1 MEAIMASKKTLSKQY
16 QQQIKRIN
24 KRLEEL
30 AKEGYNIVG
39 DFTPTTP
46 KKPTRKQV
54 EALKKVTPEALRRMA
69 DKNYNINI
77 GKGKQITQKVAK
89 SKKVDYRKKPVSA
102 RPPKPP
108 KKQIHI
114 GTGDVYY
121 VADEG
126 ALIYE
131 AIKKILEQ
139 PYSAGLNISPEI
151 YYDNQQALQ
160 GLLDSMIAK
169 DGLNAVLQRFA
180 DAGTA
185 IIDAVQGFAYAS
197 DGNADY
203 MQSWY
208 SFVDILTG
216 GSVSYEL
223 SDIADEM
230 SDFDSDVPD
239 GLLHTVGDSELAYDS
254 DARVYV
260 DINTGETIFE
270 YDDDLMSWVD
280 ARTSELVSTT
290 DIANYGG

>member
-1 MEAIMASKKTLSKQY
+1 MASKKTLSKQY

-69 DKNYNINI
+69 DKNYNIDI
-77 GKGKQITQKVAK
+77 GTGKQITQKVTK
-89 SKKVDYRKKPVSA
+89 SKKIDYRKKPVSA

-108 KKQIHI
+108 KKQKRPRE
-114 GTGDVYY
+114 TVL

-131 AIKKILEQ
+131 AINKILEQ
-139 PYSAGLNISPEI
+139 PYSAGLNISPDI
-151 YYDNQQALQ
+151 YYNNQQALRE
-160 GLLDSMIAK
+160 LLHNVIAK
-169 DGLNAVLQRFA
+169 DGLDEVLRRFA

-208 SFVDILTG
+208 SFVEILTG
-216 GSVSYEL
+216 GNVSYDV

-230 SDFDSDVPD
+230 TDFDSDVSD
-239 GLLHTVGDSELAYDS
+239 GQLQTVGDSELAYDS

-260 DINTGETIFE
+260 DINTGDIPFE
-270 YDDDLMSWVD
+270 YDEDAMSWVD
-280 ARTSELVSTT
+280 TRTGELVSTT

>member
-1 MEAIMASKKTLSKQY
+1 MARKKTLSKQY

-69 DKNYNINI
+69 DKNYNIDI
-77 GKGKQITQKVAK
+77 GTGKQITQKVAK
-89 SKKVDYRKKPVSA
+89 SKKIDYRKKPVSA

-108 KKQIHI
+108 KKQKAPRE
-114 GTGDVYY
+114 TER

-126 ALIYE
+126 ELIYD
-131 AIKKILEQ
+131 AIKDILNQ
-139 PYSAGLNISPEI
+139 PYSSGLNISPEI
-151 YYDNQQALQ
+151 YYDNQRALKD
-160 GLLDSMIAK
+160 LLDSVIAK
-169 DGLNAVLQRFA
+169 DGLDTVLRRFA

-185 IIDAVQGFAYAS
+185 VIDAVQGFAYAS

-208 SFVDILTG
+208 SFVEILTG
-216 GSVSYEL
+216 GNVSYEV

-230 SDFDSDVPD
+230 TDFDSNITD
-239 GLLHTVGDSELAYDS
+239 GQLQTVGDSELAYDS

-260 DINTGETIFE
+260 DINTGDVIFE
-270 YDDDLMSWVD
+270 YDEDLMSWVD
-280 ARTSELVSTT
+280 TRTGELVSTS

>member
-1 MEAIMASKKTLSKQY
+1 MARKKTLSKQY

-39 DFTPTTP
+39 DFTPTIP

-69 DKNYNINI
+69 DKQYNIDI
-77 GKGKQITQKVAK
+77 GTGKQITQKVAN

-108 KKQIHI
+108 KKQKAPRE
-114 GTGDVYY
+114 TAP

-126 ALIYE
+126 KLIYE
-131 AIKKILEQ
+131 AILNILNQ

-151 YYDNQQALQ
+151 YYDNQQALKD
-160 GLLDSMIAK
+160 LLDSVIAK
-169 DGLNAVLQRFA
+169 DGLDAVLRRFA

-185 IIDAVQGFAYAS
+185 IVDAVQGFAYAS

-208 SFVDILTG
+208 SFAEILTG
-216 GSVSYEL
+216 GNVSYEV

-230 SDFDSDVPD
+230 TNFDSNITD
-239 GLLHTVGDSELAYDS
+239 GQLQTVGDSELAYDS

-260 DINTGETIFE
+260 DINTGDVIFE
-270 YDDDLMSWVD
+270 YDENLMSWVD
-280 ARTSELVSTT
+280 TRTGELVSTS

>member
-1 MEAIMASKKTLSKQY
+1 MAKRKTLSKQY
-16 QQQIKRIN
+16 QQQINRIS

-54 EALKKVTPEALRRMA
+54 EALKKVTPKDLRRMA
-69 DKNYNINI
+69 DKNYNIDI

-108 KKQIHI
+108 KKKKVPRE
-114 GTGDVYY
+114 TVL

-131 AIKKILEQ
+131 AIKKILDQ

-151 YYDNQQALQ
+151 YYDNQQALKD
-160 GLLDSMIAK
+160 LLDSIIAK
-169 DGLNAVLQRFA
+169 DGLDAVLQRFA

-185 IIDAVQGFAYAS
+185 IIDAIQGFVYAS
-197 DGNADY
+197 DGQADY
-203 MQSWY
+203 MQSWQR
-208 SFVDILTG
+208 FVEILTG
-216 GSVSYEL
+216 GNVSYDV

-230 SDFDSDVPD
+230 SDFDSDMYD
-239 GLLHTVGDSELAYDS
+239 GELQTVGDTELAYDS

-260 DINTGETIFE
+260 DINTGDVIFE
-270 YDDDLMSWVD
+270 YDEDLMSWVD
-280 ARTSELVSTT
+280 AHTGELVSTT
-290 DIANYGG
+290 DMANYGG

>member
-1 MEAIMASKKTLSKQY
+1 MARKKTLSKQY

-39 DFTPTTP
+39 DFTPTTS

-54 EALKKVTPEALRRMA
+54 EALKKVTPNALRRMA
-69 DKNYNINI
+69 DKKYNIDI
-77 GKGKQITQKVAK
+77 GTGKQITQKVAK

-108 KKQIHI
+108 KKQKAPIE
-114 GTGDVYY
+114 TAP

-126 ALIYE
+126 KLIYD
-131 AIKKILEQ
+131 AILNILNQ
-139 PYSAGLNISPEI
+139 PYSAGLNISPQI
-151 YYDNQQALQ
+151 YYDNQKALKD
-160 GLLDSMIAK
+160 LLDSVIAK
-169 DGLNAVLQRFA
+169 DGLDAVLKRFA

-208 SFVDILTG
+208 SFAEILTG
-216 GSVSYEL
+216 GNVSYDV

-230 SDFDSDVPD
+230 SDFDSDVSD
-239 GLLHTVGDSELAYDS
+239 GQLQTVGDSDLAYDS

-260 DINTGETIFE
+260 DINTGDVIFE

-280 ARTSELVSTT
+280 ARTGELVSTS
-290 DIANYGG
+290 DIASYGG

>member
-1 MEAIMASKKTLSKQY
+1 MARKKTLSKQY
-16 QQQIKRIN
+16 QQQINRIN

-69 DKNYNINI
+69 DKKYNIDI
-77 GKGKQITQKVAK
+77 GTGKQITQKVAK

-108 KKQIHI
+108 KKQKA
-114 GTGDVYY
+114 TRETER

-126 ALIYE
+126 ELIYD
-131 AIKKILEQ
+131 AITDILNQ

-151 YYDNQQALQ
+151 YYDNQQALKD
-160 GLLDSMIAK
+160 LLDSVIAK
-169 DGLNAVLQRFA
+169 DGLDTVLQRFA

-208 SFVDILTG
+208 SFAEILTG
-216 GSVSYEL
+216 GNVSYDV

-230 SDFDSDVPD
+230 SDFDSDVSD
-239 GLLHTVGDSELAYDS
+239 GQLLTVGDSELAYDS

-260 DINTGETIFE
+260 DINTGEVVFE

-280 ARTSELVSTT
+280 ARTGELVSTS
-290 DIANYGG
+290 DIASYGG

>member
-1 MEAIMASKKTLSKQY
+1 MASKKTLSKQY

-54 EALKKVTPEALRRMA
+54 EALKKVTPGALRRMA
-69 DKNYNINI
+69 DKNYNIDI

-108 KKQIHI
+108 KKQKVPRE
-114 GTGDVYY
+114 TVL
-121 VADEG
+121 VANEG

-151 YYDNQQALQ
+151 YYDNQQSLRD
-160 GLLDSMIAK
+160 LLDSVIAK
-169 DGLNAVLQRFA
+169 DGLDAVLQHFA
-180 DAGTA
+180 DAGTGV
-185 IIDAVQGFAYAS
+185 IDAVQGFAYAS

-216 GSVSYEL
+216 GNVSYDL

-230 SDFDSDVPD
+230 SDFDSDVSD
-239 GLLHTVGDSELAYDS
+239 AQLQTVGDSELAYDS

-280 ARTSELVSTT
+280 TRTGELVSTS
-290 DIANYGG
+290 DIARYGG

>member
-1 MEAIMASKKTLSKQY
+1 MARKKTLSKQY

-69 DKNYNINI
+69 DKKYNIDI
-77 GKGKQITQKVAK
+77 GTGKQITQKVAK

-108 KKQIHI
+108 KKQKAP
-114 GTGDVYY
+114 GETER

-126 ALIYE
+126 ELIYD
-131 AIKKILEQ
+131 AITDVLNQ
-139 PYSAGLNISPEI
+139 PYSAGLNISPQI
-151 YYDNQQALQ
+151 YYGNQQALKD
-160 GLLDSMIAK
+160 LLDSVIAK
-169 DGLNAVLQRFA
+169 DGLDAVLKRFA

-185 IIDAVQGFAYAS
+185 VIDAVQGFAYGS
-197 DGNADY
+197 DGKDDY

-208 SFVDILTG
+208 SFAEILTG
-216 GSVSYEL
+216 GNVSNEV

-230 SDFDSDVPD
+230 SDFDSDVSD
-239 GLLHTVGDSELAYDS
+239 WQLQTVGDSELAYDS
-254 DARVYV
+254 DARIYV
-260 DINTGETIFE
+260 DINTGEVIFE
-270 YDDDLMSWVD
+270 YDDDVMSWVD
-280 ARTSELVSTT
+280 TRTGELVSTS
-290 DIANYGG
+290 DIASYGG

>member
-1 MEAIMASKKTLSKQY
+1 MASKKTLSKQY

-54 EALKKVTPEALRRMA
+54 EALKKVTPGALRRMA
-69 DKNYNINI
+69 DKNYNIDI

-108 KKQIHI
+108 KKQKVPRE
-114 GTGDVYY
+114 TVL
-121 VADEG
+121 VANEG

-151 YYDNQQALQ
+151 YYDNQQSLRD
-160 GLLDSMIAK
+160 LLDSVIAK
-169 DGLNAVLQRFA
+169 DGLDAVLQRFA
-180 DAGTA
+180 DAGTGV
-185 IIDAVQGFAYAS
+185 IDAVQGFAYAS

-216 GSVSYEL
+216 GNVSYDL

-230 SDFDSDVPD
+230 SDFDSDVSD
-239 GLLHTVGDSELAYDS
+239 AQLQTVGDSELAYDS

-270 YDDDLMSWVD
+270 YDDDLMIWVD
-280 ARTSELVSTT
+280 TRTGELVSTS
-290 DIANYGG
+290 DIARYGG

>member
-1 MEAIMASKKTLSKQY
+1 MARKKTLSKQY
-16 QQQIKRIN
+16 QQQIKRIS
-24 KRLEEL
+24 KRLDEL

-69 DKNYNINI
+69 DKNYNIDI

-108 KKQIHI
+108 KKQRQI
-114 GTGDVYY
+114 GTGDVFPL
-121 VADEG
+121 ADEG

-151 YYDNQQALQ
+151 YYDNQRALR
-160 GLLDSMIAK
+160 GLLDSVIAK
-169 DGLNAVLQRFA
+169 DGRDAVLKRFA
-180 DAGTA
+180 DAGA
-185 IIDAVQGFAYAS
+185 VVIDAVQGFAYAS

-216 GSVSYEL
+216 GNISYDV

-230 SDFDSDVPD
+230 TDFDSDVAD
-239 GLLHTVGDSELAYDS
+239 GQLQTVGDSELAYDS

-260 DINTGETIFE
+260 DINTGDVVFE

-280 ARTSELVSTT
+280 TRTGELVSAS
-290 DIANYGG
+290 DIASYGG

>member
-1 MEAIMASKKTLSKQY
+1 MARKKTLSKQY
-16 QQQIKRIN
+16 QQQIDRIS
-24 KRLEEL
+24 KRLDEL

-54 EALKKVTPEALRRMA
+54 EALKKVTPDALRRMA
-69 DKNYNINI
+69 DKNYNIDI

-108 KKQIHI
+108 KKQRQI
-114 GTGDVYY
+114 GTGDVFN

-131 AIKKILEQ
+131 AIKKILGQ

-151 YYDNQQALQ
+151 YYDNQQSLRD
-160 GLLDSMIAK
+160 LLDSVIAK
-169 DGLNAVLQRFA
+169 DGLDAVLQRFA
-180 DAGTA
+180 DAGTGV
-185 IIDAVQGFAYAS
+185 IDAVQGFAYAS

-208 SFVDILTG
+208 SFAEILTG
-216 GSVSYEL
+216 GNMSYAV

-230 SDFDSDVPD
+230 TDFDSDVSDAP
-239 GLLHTVGDSELAYDS
+239 LQTVGDSELAYDS

-260 DINTGETIFE
+260 DINTGDVIFE

-280 ARTSELVSTT
+280 ARTGKLVSTS

>member
-1 MEAIMASKKTLSKQY
+1 MARKKTLSKQY
-16 QQQIKRIN
+16 QQQIKRIS
-24 KRLEEL
+24 KRLDEL

-69 DKNYNINI
+69 DKNYNIDI

-102 RPPKPP
+102 RPPKPT
-108 KKQIHI
+108 KKQRHI
-114 GTGDVYY
+114 GTGDVFN

-151 YYDNQQALQ
+151 YYDNQQSLRD
-160 GLLDSMIAK
+160 LLDSVIAK
-169 DGLNAVLQRFA
+169 DGLDAVLQRFA
-180 DAGTA
+180 DAGTGV
-185 IIDAVQGFAYAS
+185 IDAVQGFAYAS

-208 SFVDILTG
+208 SFTEILTG
-216 GSVSYEL
+216 GNMSYEL

-230 SDFDSDVPD
+230 TDFDSDVSD
-239 GLLHTVGDSELAYDS
+239 AQLQTVGDSELAYDS

-260 DINTGETIFE
+260 DINTGDVIFD

-280 ARTSELVSTT
+280 TRTGEVVSTS
-290 DIANYGG
+290 DIARYGG

>member
-1 MEAIMASKKTLSKQY
+1 MARKKTLSKQY

-69 DKNYNINI
+69 DKKYYIDI
-77 GKGKQITQKVAK
+77 GTGKHITQKVAK

-108 KKQIHI
+108 KKQKAPRE
-114 GTGDVYY
+114 TER
-121 VADEG
+121 VADDG
-126 ALIYE
+126 NLIYD
-131 AIKKILEQ
+131 AITDILNQ

-151 YYDNQQALQ
+151 YYDNQQALKD
-160 GLLDSMIAK
+160 LLDSVIAK
-169 DGLNAVLQRFA
+169 DGLDAVLQRFA

-208 SFVDILTG
+208 SFAEILTG
-216 GSVSYEL
+216 GNVSYDV

-230 SDFDSDVPD
+230 SDFDSDVLD
-239 GLLHTVGDSELAYDS
+239 GQLQTVGDTELAYDS

-260 DINTGETIFE
+260 DINTGEIVFE
-270 YDDDLMSWVD
+270 YDEDLMSWVD
-280 ARTSELVSTT
+280 TRTGDLVSTS

>member
-1 MEAIMASKKTLSKQY
+1 MARKKTLSKQY
-16 QQQIKRIN
+16 QQQINRIN

-69 DKNYNINI
+69 DKKYNIDI
-77 GKGKQITQKVAK
+77 GTGKQITQKVAK

-108 KKQIHI
+108 KKQNAPRE
-114 GTGDVYY
+114 TER

-126 ALIYE
+126 DLIYD
-131 AIKKILEQ
+131 AITDILNQ

-151 YYDNQQALQ
+151 YYDNQQALKD
-160 GLLDSMIAK
+160 LLDSVIAK
-169 DGLNAVLQRFA
+169 DGLDAVLQRFA
-180 DAGTA
+180 DAGPA

-208 SFVDILTG
+208 SFAEILTG
-216 GSVSYEL
+216 GNVSYEV

-230 SDFDSDVPD
+230 TDFDSDVSD
-239 GLLHTVGDSELAYDS
+239 GQLQTVGDSELAYDS
-254 DARVYV
+254 DSRVYV
-260 DINTGETIFE
+260 DINTGEVIFE
-270 YDDDLMSWVD
+270 YDEDLMSWVD
-280 ARTSELVSTT
+280 SRTGELVSTS
-290 DIANYGG
+290 DIASYGG

>member
-1 MEAIMASKKTLSKQY
+1 MARKKTLSKQY
-16 QQQIKRIN
+16 QQQINRIN

-69 DKNYNINI
+69 DKKYNIDI
-77 GKGKQITQKVAK
+77 GTGKQITQKVAK

-108 KKQIHI
+108 KKQKAPRE
-114 GTGDVYY
+114 TER

-126 ALIYE
+126 DLIYD
-131 AIKKILEQ
+131 AITDILNQ

-151 YYDNQQALQ
+151 YYDNQQALKD
-160 GLLDSMIAK
+160 LLDSVIAK
-169 DGLNAVLQRFA
+169 DGLDTVLQRFA

-185 IIDAVQGFAYAS
+185 IIDAIQGFVYGS
-197 DGNADY
+197 DGKDDY

-208 SFVDILTG
+208 SFAEILTG
-216 GSVSYEL
+216 GNVSYDV
-223 SDIADEM
+223 SDITDEM
-230 SDFDSDVPD
+230 SDFDSDVSD
-239 GLLHTVGDSELAYDS
+239 GQLLTVGDSELAYDS

-260 DINTGETIFE
+260 DINTGEVVFE

-280 ARTSELVSTT
+280 VRTGELVSTS
-290 DIANYGG
+290 DIASYGG

>member
-1 MEAIMASKKTLSKQY
+1 MARKKTLSKQY
-16 QQQIKRIN
+16 QQQINRIN

-69 DKNYNINI
+69 DKKYNIDI
-77 GKGKQITQKVAK
+77 GTGKQITQKVAK

-108 KKQIHI
+108 KKQKAPIE
-114 GTGDVYY
+114 TAP

-126 ALIYE
+126 DLIYD
-131 AIKKILEQ
+131 AITDILNQ
-139 PYSAGLNISPEI
+139 PYSSGLNISPEI
-151 YYDNQQALQ
+151 YYDNQQALKD
-160 GLLDSMIAK
+160 LLDSVIAK
-169 DGLNAVLQRFA
+169 DGLDTVLQRFA

-203 MQSWY
+203 MQSWN
-208 SFVDILTG
+208 SFVEILTG
-216 GSVSYEL
+216 GNVSDDV

-230 SDFDSDVPD
+230 TDFDSDITD
-239 GLLHTVGDSELAYDS
+239 GQLQTVGDSELAYDS

-260 DINTGETIFE
+260 DINTGEVIFE

-280 ARTSELVSTT
+280 TRTGELVSTS
-290 DIANYGG
+290 DIASYGG

>member
-1 MEAIMASKKTLSKQY
+1 MARKKTLSKQY
-16 QQQIKRIN
+16 QQQINRIS

-54 EALKKVTPEALRRMA
+54 EALKKITPEALRRMS
-69 DKNYNINI
+69 DKNFNIDI
-77 GKGKQITQKVAK
+77 GTGKQITQKVAK

-102 RPPKPP
+102 RPPKSP
-108 KKQIHI
+108 KKQRHI
-114 GTGDVYY
+114 GTGDVFP

-131 AIKKILEQ
+131 AIKKILDQ

-151 YYDNQQALQ
+151 YYDNQQALRD
-160 GLLDSMIAK
+160 LLDSVIAK
-169 DGLNAVLQRFA
+169 DGLDAVLWRFA

-185 IIDAVQGFAYAS
+185 VIDAVQGFAYAS

-208 SFVDILTG
+208 SFAEILTG
-216 GSVSYEL
+216 GQVSYDV
-223 SDIADEM
+223 SDIAEVM
-230 SDFDSDVPD
+230 SDFDSDVSD
-239 GLLHTVGDSELAYDS
+239 GQLHTVGDSELAYDS

-260 DINTGETIFE
+260 DINTGDIIFE
-270 YDDDLMSWVD
+270 YDEDLMCWVD
-280 ARTSELVSTT
+280 ARTGELVSVD
-290 DIANYGG
+290 DIAQYGG

>member
-1 MEAIMASKKTLSKQY
+1 MARKKTLSKQY

-39 DFTPTTP
+39 DFTPTAP

-77 GKGKQITQKVAK
+77 GKGKQIAQKVAK
-89 SKKVDYRKKPVSA
+89 SKKIDYRKKPVSA

-108 KKQIHI
+108 KKQKVPRE
-114 GTGDVYY
+114 TVL
-121 VADEG
+121 VVDEG

-131 AIKKILEQ
+131 AIKKILDQ

-151 YYDNQQALQ
+151 YYDNQQALKD
-160 GLLDSMIAK
+160 LLDSVIAK
-169 DGLNAVLQRFA
+169 DGLDAVLKRFA

-208 SFVDILTG
+208 SFAEILTG
-216 GSVSYEL
+216 GNVSYDV

-230 SDFDSDVPD
+230 SDFDSDMYD
-239 GLLHTVGDSELAYDS
+239 GQLQTVGDSELAYDS

-260 DINTGETIFE
+260 DINTGDVIFE
-270 YDDDLMSWVD
+270 YDEDVMSWVD
-280 ARTSELVSTT
+280 VRTGELVSTT
-290 DIANYGG
+290 DMANYGG

>member
-1 MEAIMASKKTLSKQY
+1 MARKKTLSKQY

-54 EALKKVTPEALRRMA
+54 EALKKVTPKALRRMA
-69 DKNYNINI
+69 DKKYNLDI
-77 GKGKQITQKVAK
+77 GTGKQITQKVAK

-108 KKQIHI
+108 KKQKAPIEPAP
-114 GTGDVYY
+114 

-126 ALIYE
+126 KLIYD
-131 AIKKILEQ
+131 AILNILNQ
-139 PYSAGLNISPEI
+139 PYSAGLNISPQI
-151 YYDNQQALQ
+151 YYDNQKALKD
-160 GLLDSMIAK
+160 LLDSVIAK
-169 DGLNAVLQRFA
+169 DGLDAVLKRFA

-185 IIDAVQGFAYAS
+185 VIDAVQGFAYGS
-197 DGNADY
+197 DGKDDY

-208 SFVDILTG
+208 SFAEILTG
-216 GSVSYEL
+216 GNVSYDV

-230 SDFDSDVPD
+230 SDFDSDVSD
-239 GLLHTVGDSELAYDS
+239 GQLLTVGDSELAYDS

-260 DINTGETIFE
+260 DINTGEVIFE

-280 ARTSELVSTT
+280 ARTGELVSTS
-290 DIANYGG
+290 DIASYGG

>member
-1 MEAIMASKKTLSKQY
+1 MARKKTLSKQY
-16 QQQIKRIN
+16 QQQINRIN

-39 DFTPTTP
+39 DFTPTIP

-69 DKNYNINI
+69 DKKYNIDI
-77 GKGKQITQKVAK
+77 GTGKQITQKVAK

-108 KKQIHI
+108 KKRTY
-114 GTGDVYY
+114 TGGDDY
-121 VADEG
+121 VPTADEG
-126 ALIYE
+126 KLIYE
-131 AIKKILEQ
+131 AILNILNQ
-139 PYSAGLNISPEI
+139 PYSTGLNISPEI
-151 YYDNQQALQ
+151 YYDNQQALKD
-160 GLLDSMIAK
+160 LLDSVIAK
-169 DGLNAVLQRFA
+169 DGLDAVLRRFA

-208 SFVDILTG
+208 SFAEILTG
-216 GSVSYEL
+216 GNVSYDV
-223 SDIADEM
+223 SDITDEM
-230 SDFDSDVPD
+230 IYFDSDVSD
-239 GLLHTVGDSELAYDS
+239 GQLQTVGDSELAYDS

-260 DINTGETIFE
+260 DINNGEVVFE
-270 YDDDLMSWVD
+270 YDEDLMSWVD
-280 ARTSELVSTT
+280 ARTGELVSTS
-290 DIANYGG
+290 DIASYGG

>member
-1 MEAIMASKKTLSKQY
+1 MARKKTLSKQY

-39 DFTPTTP
+39 DFTPTIP

-69 DKNYNINI
+69 DKNYNIDI
-77 GKGKQITQKVAK
+77 GTGKQITQKVAK
-89 SKKVDYRKKPVSA
+89 SKKIDYRKKPVSA

-108 KKQIHI
+108 KKQKAPRE
-114 GTGDVYY
+114 TAP

-126 ALIYE
+126 KLIYE
-131 AIKKILEQ
+131 AILNILNQ
-139 PYSAGLNISPEI
+139 PYSSGLNIAPEI
-151 YYDNQQALQ
+151 YYDNQQALKD
-160 GLLDSMIAK
+160 LLDSVIAK
-169 DGLNAVLQRFA
+169 DGLDAVLRRFA

-208 SFVDILTG
+208 SFAEILTDG
-216 GSVSYEL
+216 NVSYDV

-230 SDFDSDVPD
+230 SDFGSDITD
-239 GLLHTVGDSELAYDS
+239 GQLQTVGDSELAYDS

-260 DINTGETIFE
+260 DINTGEAIFE
-270 YDDDLMSWVD
+270 YDEDLMSWID
-280 ARTSELVSTT
+280 TRTGELVSTS

>member
-1 MEAIMASKKTLSKQY
+1 MARKKTLSNQY
-16 QQQIKRIN
+16 QQQIKRIS
-24 KRLEEL
+24 KRLDEL

-69 DKNYNINI
+69 DKNYNIDI

-102 RPPKPP
+102 RPPNPP
-108 KKQIHI
+108 KKQRQI
-114 GTGDVYY
+114 GTGV
-121 VADEG
+121 VFPLADEG

-151 YYDNQQALQ
+151 YYDNQRALRS
-160 GLLDSMIAK
+160 LLDSVIAK
-169 DGLNAVLQRFA
+169 DGRDAVLKRFA
-180 DAGTA
+180 DAGA
-185 IIDAVQGFAYAS
+185 VVIDAVQGFAYAS

-216 GSVSYEL
+216 GNMSYDM

-230 SDFDSDVPD
+230 TDFDSDVAD
-239 GLLHTVGDSELAYDS
+239 GQLQTVGDSELAYDS

-260 DINTGETIFE
+260 DINTGDVIFD

-280 ARTSELVSTT
+280 ARTGELVSTS
-290 DIANYGG
+290 DIASYGG

>member
-1 MEAIMASKKTLSKQY
+1 MARKKTLSKQY

-69 DKNYNINI
+69 DKKYNIDI
-77 GKGKQITQKVAK
+77 GTGKQITQKVAK

-108 KKQIHI
+108 KKQKAPRE
-114 GTGDVYY
+114 TER

-126 ALIYE
+126 ELIYD
-131 AIKKILEQ
+131 AITDILNQ
-139 PYSAGLNISPEI
+139 PYSAGLNISPQI
-151 YYDNQQALQ
+151 YYDNQQALKD
-160 GLLDSMIAK
+160 LLDSVIAK
-169 DGLNAVLQRFA
+169 DGLDTVLRRFA

-208 SFVDILTG
+208 SFAEILTG
-216 GSVSYEL
+216 GNVSNEV

-230 SDFDSDVPD
+230 SDFDSDVSD
-239 GLLHTVGDSELAYDS
+239 WQLQTVGDSELAYDS

-260 DINTGETIFE
+260 DINTGEVIFE
-270 YDDDLMSWVD
+270 FDEDVLSWVD
-280 ARTSELVSTT
+280 THTGELVSIS
-290 DIANYGG
+290 DIASYGG

>member
-1 MEAIMASKKTLSKQY
+1 MARKKTLSKQY
-16 QQQIKRIN
+16 QQQINRIN

-39 DFTPTTP
+39 DFTPTIP

-69 DKNYNINI
+69 DKKYNIDI
-77 GKGKQITQKVAK
+77 GTGKQITQKVAK

-102 RPPKPP
+102 RPPKSP
-108 KKQIHI
+108 KKQKAPRE
-114 GTGDVYY
+114 TER

-126 ALIYE
+126 DLIYD
-131 AIKKILEQ
+131 AITDILNQ

-151 YYDNQQALQ
+151 YYDNQQALKD
-160 GLLDSMIAK
+160 LLDSVIAK
-169 DGLNAVLQRFA
+169 DGLDAVLKRFA

-208 SFVDILTG
+208 SFAEILTG
-216 GSVSYEL
+216 GNVSYDV

-230 SDFDSDVPD
+230 SDFDSDVSD
-239 GLLHTVGDSELAYDS
+239 GQLLTVGDSELAYDS

-260 DINTGETIFE
+260 DINTGEVVFE
-270 YDDDLMSWVD
+270 YDDDLMSWID
-280 ARTSELVSTT
+280 TRTGELVSTS
-290 DIANYGG
+290 DIASYGG

>member
-1 MEAIMASKKTLSKQY
+1 MARKKTLSKQY

-39 DFTPTTP
+39 VFAPTPT

-54 EALKKVTPEALRRMA
+54 EALKKVTPAALRRMA

-108 KKQIHI
+108 KKQRHI
-114 GTGDVYY
+114 GTGDIFP

-126 ALIYE
+126 KLIYE
-131 AIKKILEQ
+131 AILNILNQ
-139 PYSAGLNISPEI
+139 PYSAGLNISPDI
-151 YYDNQQALQ
+151 YYDNQRALKD
-160 GLLDSMIAK
+160 LLDSVIAK
-169 DGLNAVLQRFA
+169 DGLGAVLRRFA
-180 DAGTA
+180 DAGSSV
-185 IIDAVQGFAYAS
+185 IDAVQGFVYAS

-208 SFVDILTG
+208 SFVEILTG
-216 GSVSYEL
+216 GQVSDDV
-223 SDIADEM
+223 SDKADEM
-230 SDFDSDVPD
+230 SDFDSDVSD
-239 GLLHTVGDSELAYDS
+239 GYLQTVGDTELAYNS
-254 DARVYV
+254 DERVYV
-260 DINTGETIFE
+260 DINTGDVIFE
-270 YDDDLMSWVD
+270 YDEDLMSWVN
-280 ARTSELVSTT
+280 ARTGELVSVD
-290 DIANYGG
+290 DIAQYGG

>member
-1 MEAIMASKKTLSKQY
+1 MARKKTLSKQY

-30 AKEGYNIVG
+30 TKEGYNIVG

-54 EALKKVTPEALRRMA
+54 DALKKVTPGALRRMA
-69 DKNYNINI
+69 DKKYNIDI
-77 GKGKQITQKVAK
+77 GTGKQITQKVAK
-89 SKKVDYRKKPVSA
+89 SKKIDYRKKPVSA
-102 RPPKPP
+102 RPPKQT
-108 KKQIHI
+108 KKHKAPRE
-114 GTGDVYY
+114 TVL
-121 VADEG
+121 VVDEG

-131 AIKKILEQ
+131 AIKKILDQ

-151 YYDNQQALQ
+151 YYDNQQSLRN
-160 GLLDSMIAK
+160 LLDSVIAK
-169 DGLNAVLQRFA
+169 DGLDEVLRRFA

-208 SFVDILTG
+208 SFAEILTG
-216 GSVSYEL
+216 GNVSYDV

-230 SDFDSDVPD
+230 SDFDSDVSD
-239 GLLHTVGDSELAYDS
+239 GQLQTVGDSELAYDS

-260 DINTGETIFE
+260 DINTGEVIFE
-270 YDDDLMSWVD
+270 YDEDVMSWVD
-280 ARTSELVSTT
+280 VRTGELVSTT
-290 DIANYGG
+290 DMANYGG

>member
-1 MEAIMASKKTLSKQY
+1 MARKKTLSKQY
-16 QQQIKRIN
+16 QQQIKRIS
-24 KRLEEL
+24 KRLDEL

-39 DFTPTTP
+39 DFTPTPP

-69 DKNYNINI
+69 DKNYNIDI

-108 KKQIHI
+108 KKQRQI
-114 GTGDVYY
+114 GTGGVFP

-151 YYDNQQALQ
+151 YYDNQRALR
-160 GLLDSMIAK
+160 GLLDSVIAK
-169 DGLNAVLQRFA
+169 DGRDAVLKRFA
-180 DAGTA
+180 DAGA
-185 IIDAVQGFAYAS
+185 VVIDAVQGFAYAS

-216 GSVSYEL
+216 GNISYDV

-230 SDFDSDVPD
+230 TDFDSDVAD
-239 GLLHTVGDSELAYDS
+239 GQLQTVGDSELAYDS

-260 DINTGETIFE
+260 DINTGDVIFD

-280 ARTSELVSTT
+280 ARTGELVSTS
-290 DIANYGG
+290 DIASYGG

>member
-1 MEAIMASKKTLSKQY
+1 MARKKTLSKQY

-39 DFTPTTP
+39 DFTPTIP

-54 EALKKVTPEALRRMA
+54 DALKKVTPEALRRMA
-69 DKNYNINI
+69 DKNYNIDI
-77 GKGKQITQKVAK
+77 GTGKQITQKVAK
-89 SKKVDYRKKPVSA
+89 SKKIDYRKKPVSA

-108 KKQIHI
+108 KKQKAPRE
-114 GTGDVYY
+114 TER

-126 ALIYE
+126 KLIYE
-131 AIKKILEQ
+131 AILNILNQ
-139 PYSAGLNISPEI
+139 PYSAGLNIAPEI
-151 YYDNQQALQ
+151 YYDNQQALRD
-160 GLLDSMIAK
+160 LLDSVIAK
-169 DGLNAVLQRFA
+169 DGLDAVLRRFA

-208 SFVDILTG
+208 SFAEILTG
-216 GSVSYEL
+216 GNVSYEV

-230 SDFDSDVPD
+230 TNFDSNITD
-239 GLLHTVGDSELAYDS
+239 GQLQTVGDSELAYDS

-260 DINTGETIFE
+260 DINTGEAIFE
-270 YDDDLMSWVD
+270 YDEDLMSWID
-280 ARTSELVSTT
+280 TRTGELVSTS

>member
-1 MEAIMASKKTLSKQY
+1 MARKKTLSKQY
-16 QQQIKRIN
+16 QQQLNRIS

-108 KKQIHI
+108 KKQKVPRE
-114 GTGDVYY
+114 TVL
-121 VADEG
+121 VTDEG
-126 ALIYE
+126 DLIYE
-131 AIKKILEQ
+131 AIKKILDQ

-151 YYDNQQALQ
+151 YYDNQQALRD
-160 GLLDSMIAK
+160 LLDSVIAK
-169 DGLNAVLQRFA
+169 DGPDAVLQRFA
-180 DAGTA
+180 DAGTG

-216 GSVSYEL
+216 GQVSYDV
-223 SDIADEM
+223 SDIAAEM
-230 SDFDSDVPD
+230 SDFDSNVSD
-239 GLLHTVGDSELAYDS
+239 GQLQTVGDSELAYDS
-254 DARVYV
+254 EARVYV
-260 DINTGETIFE
+260 DINKGDIIFE
-270 YDDDLMSWVD
+270 YDDELMSWVD
-280 ARTSELVSTT
+280 TRTGELVSTS
-290 DIANYGG
+290 DIARYGG

>member
-1 MEAIMASKKTLSKQY
+1 MARKKTLSKQY
-16 QQQIKRIN
+16 QQQINRIN

-39 DFTPTTP
+39 DFTPTIP

-69 DKNYNINI
+69 DKKYNIDI
-77 GKGKQITQKVAK
+77 GTGKQITQKVAK

-102 RPPKPP
+102 RPPKSP
-108 KKQIHI
+108 KKRTY
-114 GTGDVYY
+114 TGGDDYAPT
-121 VADEG
+121 ADEG
-126 ALIYE
+126 KLIYE
-131 AIKKILEQ
+131 AILNILNQ

-151 YYDNQQALQ
+151 YYDNQQALKD
-160 GLLDSMIAK
+160 LLESVIAK
-169 DGLNAVLQRFA
+169 DGLDTVLKRFA

-208 SFVDILTG
+208 SFAEILTG
-216 GSVSYEL
+216 GNVSYDV

-230 SDFDSDVPD
+230 SDFDSDVSD
-239 GLLHTVGDSELAYDS
+239 GQLLTVGDSELAYDS

-260 DINTGETIFE
+260 DINTGDIVFE
-270 YDDDLMSWVD
+270 YDEDLMSWVD
-280 ARTSELVSTT
+280 TRTGELVSTS
-290 DIANYGG
+290 DIASYGG

>member
-1 MEAIMASKKTLSKQY
+1 MARKKTLSKQY

-54 EALKKVTPEALRRMA
+54 ESLKKVTPEALRRMA
-69 DKNYNINI
+69 DKNYNIDI
-77 GKGKQITQKVAK
+77 GTGKQITQKVAK
-89 SKKVDYRKKPVSA
+89 SKKIDYRKKPVSA

-108 KKQIHI
+108 KKQKAPRE
-114 GTGDVYY
+114 TAP

-126 ALIYE
+126 KLIYE
-131 AIKKILEQ
+131 AILNILNQ

-151 YYDNQQALQ
+151 YYDNQQALRD
-160 GLLDSMIAK
+160 LLDSVIAK
-169 DGLNAVLQRFA
+169 DGLDAVLRRFA

-208 SFVDILTG
+208 SFAEILTG
-216 GSVSYEL
+216 GNVSYEV

-230 SDFDSDVPD
+230 SDFDSDITN
-239 GLLHTVGDSELAYDS
+239 GQLQTVGDSELAYDS

-260 DINTGETIFE
+260 DINTGDVIFE
-270 YDDDLMSWVD
+270 YDEDLMSWVD
-280 ARTSELVSTT
+280 THTGELVSTS

>member
-1 MEAIMASKKTLSKQY
+1 MARKKTLSKQY
-16 QQQIKRIN
+16 QQQINRIS

-39 DFTPTTP
+39 DFTLTTP

-54 EALKKVTPEALRRMA
+54 DALKKVTPGALRRMA
-69 DKNYNINI
+69 DKNYNIDI

-108 KKQIHI
+108 KKQKVPRE
-114 GTGDVYY
+114 TVL

-131 AIKKILEQ
+131 GIKKILAQ

-151 YYDNQQALQ
+151 YYDNQQALRD
-160 GLLDSMIAK
+160 LLDSVIAK
-169 DGLNAVLQRFA
+169 DGLDAVLQRFA
-180 DAGTA
+180 NAGTGV
-185 IIDAVQGFAYAS
+185 IDAVQGFVYAS

-208 SFVDILTG
+208 SFVNILTDG
-216 GSVSYEL
+216 QVSYGV
-223 SDIADEM
+223 SDKAAEM
-230 SDFDSDVPD
+230 SDFDSDVSD
-239 GLLHTVGDSELAYDS
+239 GQLQTVGDSELAYDS

-260 DINTGETIFE
+260 DINTGDVIYE

-280 ARTSELVSTT
+280 TRTGKLVSTS
-290 DIANYGG
+290 DIARYGG

>member
-1 MEAIMASKKTLSKQY
+1 MARKKTLSKQY
-16 QQQIKRIN
+16 QQQINRIN

-69 DKNYNINI
+69 DKKYNIDI
-77 GKGKQITQKVAK
+77 GTGKQITQKVAK

-108 KKQIHI
+108 KKQKAPRE
-114 GTGDVYY
+114 TER

-126 ALIYE
+126 ELIYD
-131 AIKKILEQ
+131 AITDILNQ
-139 PYSAGLNISPEI
+139 PYSSGLNISPEI
-151 YYDNQQALQ
+151 YYDNQQALKE
-160 GLLDSMIAK
+160 LLDSVIAK
-169 DGLNAVLQRFA
+169 DGLDAVLERFA

-208 SFVDILTG
+208 SFAEILTG
-216 GSVSYEL
+216 GDVSYDV

-230 SDFDSDVPD
+230 SDFDSDVSD
-239 GLLHTVGDSELAYDS
+239 GQLQTVGDSELAYDS

-260 DINTGETIFE
+260 DINTGEVIFE
-270 YDDDLMSWVD
+270 YDEDLMSWVD
-280 ARTSELVSTT
+280 ARTGELVSTS
-290 DIANYGG
+290 DIASYGG

>member
-1 MEAIMASKKTLSKQY
+1 MARKKTLSKQY

-39 DFTPTTP
+39 DFTPTIP

-69 DKNYNINI
+69 DKNYNIDI
-77 GKGKQITQKVAK
+77 GTGKQITQKVAK
-89 SKKVDYRKKPVSA
+89 SKKIDYRKKPVSA

-108 KKQIHI
+108 KKQKVPKETTH
-114 GTGDVYY
+114 

-126 ALIYE
+126 ELIYD
-131 AIKKILEQ
+131 AITDILNQ

-151 YYDNQQALQ
+151 YYDNQQALKD
-160 GLLDSMIAK
+160 LLDSVIEK
-169 DGLNAVLQRFA
+169 DGLDAVLQRFA
-180 DAGTA
+180 EAGTA

-197 DGNADY
+197 DGNTDY

-208 SFVDILTG
+208 SFAEILTG
-216 GSVSYEL
+216 GNVSYDVA
-223 SDIADEM
+223 DIADEM
-230 SDFDSDVPD
+230 SDFNSDVSD
-239 GLLHTVGDSELAYDS
+239 GQLQTVGDSELAYDS

-260 DINTGETIFE
+260 DINTGDVVFE

-280 ARTSELVSTT
+280 ARTGELVSTT
-290 DIANYGG
+290 DIASYGG